1 MWEYLIGYADDAGGN
16 PQGGDAPCAVEE
28 REWPD
33 RAAMEAAL
41 RAEGWEVCEDSP
53 HREHGRRIVFRR
65 PVEQSA
71 SPPRHLIPCW

>member
-1 MWEYLIGYADDAGGN
+1 MWEYLIGYADDAGS
-16 PQGGDAPCAVEE
+16 GDAPCAVEE

-33 RAAMEAAL
+33 RAAMDAAL
-41 RAEGWEVCEDSP
+41 LAEGWEVCEDSP

>member
-1 MWEYLIGYADDAGGN
+1 MWEYLIGYADAAAGN
-16 PQGGDAPCAVEE
+16 PLGGDAPCAVEE

-41 RAEGWEVCEDSP
+41 RAEGWEVCEESP

>member
-1 MWEYLIGYADDAGGN
+1 MWEYLIGYAGGS
-16 PQGGDAPCAVEE
+16 GDAPCAVEE

-41 RAEGWEVCEDSP
+41 LAEGWEVCEDSP
-53 HREHGRRIVFRR
+53 HRQGRRIVFRR